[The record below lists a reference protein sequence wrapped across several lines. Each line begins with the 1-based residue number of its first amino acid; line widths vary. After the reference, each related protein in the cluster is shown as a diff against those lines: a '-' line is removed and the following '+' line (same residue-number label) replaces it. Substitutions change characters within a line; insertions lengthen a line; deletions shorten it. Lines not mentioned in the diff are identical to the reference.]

1 VRNDKTISPQ
11 PETDLNAALAGS
23 RVPPRPRASGNSVAR
38 ATNLPDASS
47 TGLTPWC
54 NGRMSSQPP
63 PALRSD
69 RVRQVCVT
77 LAEVFCVVGTL
88 VGVGVIGT
96 RVEESSGGAL
106 AADATLIAPA
116 GPAFSI
122 WTPIYLGLAA
132 YTIWQWLPQ
141 QTTDRRHRA
150 IGWLAAASMVLNA
163 LWLLVTQQGWIWVSV
178 LVMAALVLTLG
189 LLVARLQAIP
199 SYGHAETV
207 IVDGTFGL
215 YLGWV
220 AVAACAN
227 VTAAFVAS
235 GVEPGGLVA
244 EVIAVAV
251 LAVAALVG
259 VVLARRLGGRWAIAL
274 AIAWGL
280 AWVAVGRL
288 TDEPRS
294 VIVGLAAIAAVV
306 VVLTATARR
315 DGLAPA

>member
-1 VRNDKTISPQ
+1 M
-11 PETDLNAALAGS
+11 
-23 RVPPRPRASGNSVAR
+23 PR
-38 ATNLPDASS
+38 
-47 TGLTPWC
+47 PWC
-54 NGRMSSQPP
+54 NDGMATSTQTASPRT
-63 PALRSD
+63 AATRSD
-69 RVRQVCVT
+69 RTRQVAVT
-77 LAEVFCVVGTL
+77 LAEIFCIVGTL

-132 YTIWQWLPQ
+132 YTIWQWLPDQ
-141 QTTDRRHRA
+141 ATDRRHRA

-163 LWLLVTQQGWIWVSV
+163 LWLLVTQQGWIWASV
-178 LVMAALVLTLG
+178 VVMAGLVVTLG
-189 LLVARLQAIP
+189 LLVARLQANP

-235 GVEPGGLVA
+235 GVDPGGLVA
-244 EVIAVAV
+244 EVLAAAV
-251 LAVAALVG
+251 LAVAALVA
-259 VVLARRLGGRWAIAL
+259 VVLARRLGGRWAVAA
-274 AIAWGL
+274 AIVWGL
-280 AWVAVGRL
+280 GWIAAGRF

-294 VIVGLAAIAAVV
+294 ALVGVAALAAAAVTV
-306 VVLTATARR
+306 AATARQR
-315 DGLAPA
+315 TTAA

>member
-1 VRNDKTISPQ
+1 MATSTPTASPRTA
-11 PETDLNAALAGS
+11 PT
-23 RVPPRPRASGNSVAR
+23 
-38 ATNLPDASS
+38 
-47 TGLTPWC
+47 
-54 NGRMSSQPP
+54 
-63 PALRSD
+63 RSD
-69 RVRQVCVT
+69 RTRQVAVT
-77 LAEVFCVVGTL
+77 LAEIFCVIGTL

-132 YTIWQWLPQ
+132 YTVWQWLPDQ
-141 QTTDRRHRA
+141 ATDRRHRA

-178 LVMAALVLTLG
+178 LVMAGLVVTLG
-189 LLVARLQAIP
+189 LLVARLQANP

-235 GVEPGGLVA
+235 GVDPGGLVA
-244 EVIAVAV
+244 EVLAAAV
-251 LAVAALVG
+251 LVVAALVA
-259 VVLARRLGGRWAIAL
+259 VILARRLGGRWAVAA
-274 AIAWGL
+274 AIVWGL
-280 AWVAVGRL
+280 GWIAVGRL

-294 VIVGLAAIAAVV
+294 TLVAVAAIAAAAVTV
-306 VVLTATARR
+306 AATARQR
-315 DGLAPA
+315 TTAA

>member
-1 VRNDKTISPQ
+1 MSTTMRSP
-11 PETDLNAALAGS
+11 
-23 RVPPRPRASGNSVAR
+23 AR
-38 ATNLPDASS
+38 T
-47 TGLTPWC
+47 
-54 NGRMSSQPP
+54 
-63 PALRSD
+63 SD
-69 RVRQVCVT
+69 RVRQVAVT

-106 AADATLIAPA
+106 AADATLLAPA

-132 YTIWQWLPQ
+132 YTVWQWLPM

-163 LWLLVTQQGWIWVSV
+163 TWLLVTQQGWIWVSV
-178 LVMAALVLTLG
+178 LVMAGLVVTLG
-189 LLVARLQAIP
+189 VLVARLQATP

-227 VTAAFVAS
+227 VAAAFVAS
-235 GVEPGGLVA
+235 DVDPGDLVT
-244 EVIAVAV
+244 EVLAIAV

-259 VVLARRLGGRWAIAL
+259 VVLARRLGGRWAIAVAL
-274 AIAWGL
+274 AWGL
-280 AWVAVGRL
+280 VWVAVGRL

-294 VIVGLAAIAAVV
+294 VLVGIAALAAAVV
-306 VVLTATARR
+306 VLAATARR
-315 DGLAPA
+315 DGLTAA

>member
-1 VRNDKTISPQ
+1 M
-11 PETDLNAALAGS
+11 
-23 RVPPRPRASGNSVAR
+23 PR
-38 ATNLPDASS
+38 
-47 TGLTPWC
+47 PWC
-54 NGRMSSQPP
+54 NDGMATSTQTASPRT
-63 PALRSD
+63 AATRSD
-69 RVRQVCVT
+69 RTRQVAVT
-77 LAEVFCVVGTL
+77 LAEIVCIVGTL

-132 YTIWQWLPQ
+132 YTIWQWLPDQ
-141 QTTDRRHRA
+141 ATDRRHRA

-163 LWLLVTQQGWIWVSV
+163 LWLLVTQQGWIWASV
-178 LVMAALVLTLG
+178 VVMAGLVVTLG
-189 LLVARLQAIP
+189 LLVARLQANP

-235 GVEPGGLVA
+235 GVDPGGLVA
-244 EVIAVAV
+244 EVLAAAV
-251 LAVAALVG
+251 LAVAALVA
-259 VVLARRLGGRWAIAL
+259 VVLARRLGGRWAVAA
-274 AIAWGL
+274 AIVWGL
-280 AWVAVGRL
+280 GWIAVGRF

-294 VIVGLAAIAAVV
+294 ALVGVAALAAAAVTV
-306 VVLTATARR
+306 AATARQR
-315 DGLAPA
+315 TTAA